1 MSMFV
6 QLPPEKYDKKIFDR
20 FSAQRGRFDIDDARA
35 MMWMSQLSYETGA
48 PDTIR
53 EIAAAWNLKPRDP
66 IRARG
71 MLIDTRVIIGERP
84 DCTIVAFAGTDPA
97 LASNLITDVRVRLT
111 SSDTHEGFQK
121 AFDAAWDEI
130 KPAIE
135 NSTRPLF
142 FTGHSLGAALA
153 VLAAEKA
160 CDSGMMPAAVYTFG
174 MPRAGGAI
182 FAARYNEKLGD
193 RTFRLVHGGD
203 IVPCIPEW
211 FARLLPPGRFQ
222 FQHVGQMLRCDSGT
236 KFDRLGTLSPMTAN
250 DPAFRAGLR
259 ENWINRRNALLAGQ
273 LFAAAGPGRLGR
285 FLMFLPFAIR
295 DHLPDRYRSALES

>member
-1 MSMFV
+1 MFV
-6 QLPPEKYDKKIFDR
+6 QIPPEKYDKKIFDR
-20 FSAQRGRFDIDDARA
+20 FSAQRGRFDVDDARA

-48 PDTIR
+48 PDTIK

-97 LASNLITDVRVRLT
+97 LASNLITDVKVRLT

-121 AFDAAWDEI
+121 AFDAAWDQI

-160 CDSGMMPAAVYTFG
+160 CDSGMIPAAVYTFG

-182 FAARYNEKLGD
+182 FATRYNEKLGD
-193 RTFRLVHGGD
+193 RTYRLVHGGD

-211 FARLLPPGRFQ
+211 FARLVPPSRIS
-222 FQHVGQMLRCDSGT
+222 FQHVGQMLKCESGA
-236 KFDRLGTLSPMTAN
+236 KFDRAAALAVLNCN
-250 DPAFRAGLR
+250 DPAFRAGVR
-259 ENWINRRNALLAGQ
+259 ENWINRKTSFLAGDM
-273 LFAAAGPGRLGR
+273 FAPAGPGPFGQFLR
-285 FLMFLPFAIR
+285 FVPFAIR
-295 DHLPDRYRSALES
+295 DHLPDRYIHALED